1 MSRTF
6 GTPNKRRPIYRFWW
20 ISDDFKK
27 RNQSAVWELSWNM
40 PNTTPATLILNIYIY
55 IYIHMQEIWT
65 WILHDLN
72 VWHFLLAWSWSC
84 NFATSF
90 SMLLYITF
98 FFPLIRSQ
106 VVLNSLSHDDYIPKS
121 LGFLKKGGRFMEIG
135 TLVDGHPDSTWATT
149 WQSFGFMMFC
159 VEFLP

>member
-55 IYIHMQEIWT
+55 MQEIWT

-98 FFPLIRSQ
+98 FFHWYDHRWCWTVSATMTTSPNPWASWRKAADLWRLAPWSTVTQIQR
-106 VVLNSLSHDDYIPKS
+106 
-121 LGFLKKGGRFMEIG
+121 
-135 TLVDGHPDSTWATT
+135 GHPRGKALVSWC
-149 WQSFGFMMFC
+149 F
-159 VEFLP
+159 V